1 MFNRESR
8 RRYFG
13 RLIQQSENGKDRSK
27 SKSKQKPKRRKK

>member
-27 SKSKQKPKRRKK
+27 SKQKPKRRKK